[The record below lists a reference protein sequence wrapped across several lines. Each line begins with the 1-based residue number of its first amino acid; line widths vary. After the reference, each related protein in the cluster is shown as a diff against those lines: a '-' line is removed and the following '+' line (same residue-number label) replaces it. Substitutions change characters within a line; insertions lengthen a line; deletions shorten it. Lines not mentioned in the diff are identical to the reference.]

1 LRSGPEKEQDLYEV
15 EMKQR
20 RIRSPHR
27 TALIVLLLWGA
38 SACVHRAPDTASSRQ
53 TETEAIRETLHRYA
67 IFLDDGRVA
76 EFLDLFSEDAIFT
89 AAEFVYEGR
98 EGIRTELAE
107 KERPPGKHLPFP
119 ALIELESPTRARAW
133 SDFLRVKQDRSGDP
147 ESWKIT
153 NVGRYYDVLV
163 KGDDGRWRF
172 QRRDV
177 QILEMPNR
185 KALIEPR
192 AAPQS

>member
-1 LRSGPEKEQDLYEV
+1 
-15 EMKQR
+15 MKQR
-20 RIRSPHR
+20 SFRLPMR
-27 TALIVLLLWGA
+27 TALIVLLLGGA
-38 SACVHRAPDTASSRQ
+38 LACLHRTPEADASSKQ
-53 TETEAIRETLHRYA
+53 ADIESIRETLQRYA

-76 EFLDLFSEDAIFT
+76 DFLDLFTEDAIFT
-89 AAEFVYEGR
+89 AADFVYEGR
-98 EGIRTELAE
+98 QGIRNELAA
-107 KERPPGKHLPFP
+107 KKRPPGKHLPFP
-119 ALIELESPTRARAW
+119 AVIELESATRARAW
-133 SDFLRVKQDRSGDP
+133 SDFLRVKQDRSGAP

-185 KALIEPR
+185 QEFTEPR